1 MPLDHTPENHFIL
14 DCYSS
19 MLYNITTMKTERTF
33 RIDARLTAKEKKALL
48 RLGGSQGCKGITAF
62 LRLLAKAKR

>member
-1 MPLDHTPENHFIL
+1 
-14 DCYSS
+14 
-19 MLYNITTMKTERTF
+19 MKTERTF

-62 LRLLAKAKR
+62 LRLLAKAKKISIET